1 MDDQPIRLKI
11 ISSTTRPGRKGPAI
25 AAWIA
30 DIARQHPEFRVEL
43 LDLGEVNLPLMDE
56 PLHPLLHQ
64 YEHDH
69 TKQWSAT
76 IGEADAF
83 VMVTAEYNHGMPAPL
98 KNAIDYLSREWAYKP
113 VGIVSYG
120 GVSAGTRAA
129 QMLKQVLT
137 TLSMMPL
144 AEIVALPFFTQYF
157 DEQGTFSPG
166 AISQQAADAMLNE
179 LKRWTTALQTL
190 RPERVLEAG

>member
-1 MDDQPIRLKI
+1 MDNQLIRLKI

-30 DIARQHPEFRVEL
+30 DIARQHPEFSVEL
-43 LDLGEVNLPLMDE
+43 LDLGELNLPLMDE
-56 PLHPLLHQ
+56 PLHPLLGQ
-64 YEHDH
+64 YQHNH

-76 IGEADAF
+76 IDEADAF

-144 AEIVALPFFTQYF
+144 ADIVALPFFTQYF
-157 DEQGTFSPG
+157 DEQDTFAPG
-166 AISQQAADAMLNE
+166 LISQQAADAMLNA